1 MVTVDVQEG
10 RSSADHHQ
18 HCHKAV
24 PPTCNAS
31 LGGWVTTLAADIQR
45 AEIVEIAGILATGR
59 TTVSCACYPNVS
71 IIVACSGL
79 GIFSISTESF
89 PGPIVT
95 LRTNIILAATQT

>member
-1 MVTVDVQEG
+1 MVTVNVQEG

-31 LGGWVTTLAADIQR
+31 LGGWVTTLEADIQR

-59 TTVSCACYPNVS
+59 TTVSCAGHLNVS
-71 IIVACSGL
+71 IIGARPGL
-79 GIFSISTESF
+79 GTSSISSESL
-89 PGPIVT
+89 PGPIV
-95 LRTNIILAATQT
+95 IFKD